1 MGIFATLRN
10 LGRAQVD
17 AANDALADPARD
29 GKYDIQD
36 AKKEI
41 DALTT
46 QIVTLSSQNKIN
58 LRTQQEAQ
66 ESAGRYLAAAQQAA
80 QQGNEEDAR
89 KLLMQKKAA
98 TDKAAG
104 YQTDIDKNARLVA
117 DMRARRD
124 AAQAKIAQAESS
136 LARVVAA
143 QTNNNIRQSL
153 AKSAATFGGGNS
165 ALSRLDRL
173 NKAALENDSQTEA
186 WEDEEKDQKSAS
198 GADLLDKYASATSGV
213 EDELAALM
221 SSSGKPALPPSLG
234 TARLMPPS

>member
-17 AANDALADPARD
+17 AANDALANPARD

-66 ESAGRYLAAAQQAA
+66 ESASRFLAAAQQAA

-89 KLLMQKKAA
+89 KLLVQKKASA
-98 TDKAAG
+98 DKAAG
-104 YQTDIDKNARLVA
+104 YQADIDKNTRLIA

-124 AAQAKIAQAESS
+124 AAQGKVAQAESS

-153 AKSAATFGGGNS
+153 AKSAATFGGGSS

-173 NKAALENDSQTEA
+173 NKAAQESDSNTEA
-186 WEDEEKDQKSAS
+186 WEDEEKDQKNAS
-198 GADLLDKYASATSGV
+198 GVDLLDKYSSATSGV
-213 EDELAALM
+213 EDELATLM
-221 SSSGKPALPPSLG
+221 SSASKPALPSSG
-234 TARLMPPS
+234 TARLLPPS